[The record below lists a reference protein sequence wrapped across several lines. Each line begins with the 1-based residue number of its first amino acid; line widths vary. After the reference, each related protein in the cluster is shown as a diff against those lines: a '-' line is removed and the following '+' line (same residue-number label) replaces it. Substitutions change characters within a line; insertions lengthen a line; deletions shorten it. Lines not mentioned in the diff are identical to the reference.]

1 MFGKI
6 ATRKTHK
13 ALNPLATII
22 VNLSLSGR
30 FVNFFFFFLF
40 FRFFFFFFNLRFLI
54 INSNF
59 SFSSCLIKCLIGEEG
74 ELRDVIK
81 VDKQDSLCEG
91 LYLEEIQLVLSFEGI
106 TSSCTYF

>member
-1 MFGKI
+1 MFSKI
-6 ATRKTHK
+6 ANRETHK
-13 ALNPLATII
+13 ALYPLAAII
-22 VNLSLSGR
+22 VNVSLSGR
-30 FVNFFFFFLF
+30 FVNFFFFF
-40 FRFFFFFFNLRFLI
+40 FFFINLRFLL
-54 INSNF
+54 INSSI

-81 VDKQDSLCEG
+81 VDKQDSPCDG